1 MKNYYSVLLGAA
13 LLFCSACSNQQ
24 LAKKPSGGEGM
35 EEDLRLRRQWDL
47 ERLADPRTGE
57 IPASIREK
65 ELAFAATLP
74 AAEDVMMQ
82 RGGSSTWN
90 FRGPSNVGG
99 CTRALA
105 IDVANENNVIAGSE
119 SGGMWRSTDGG
130 VSWTR
135 TIPLIGF

>member
-1 MKNYYSVLLGAA
+1 LELLC
-13 LLFCSACSNQQ
+13 LFCSACSNHQ

-74 AAEDVMMQ
+74 AAEDNDDAAGRQ
-82 RGGSSTWN
+82 LYLEFPRAFERWGLHA
-90 FRGPSNVGG
+90 GPGY
-99 CTRALA
+99 
-105 IDVANENNVIAGSE
+105 
-119 SGGMWRSTDGG
+119 
-130 VSWTR
+130 
-135 TIPLIGF
+135 